1 MDRFSTIFVETI
13 SVMKQRLLNLIIP
26 LVFCAAFSFAQNGQ
40 RGKISLKVLN
50 QQQQP
55 IENATAELLRS
66 KDSSLVKTA
75 LSDKSGLAEFENI
88 PFGSYF
94 IKTSLVNY
102 EKQFSATVILSAE
115 QSSLTVA
122 DAVLQLSVTQLKAIE
137 VTGRKPFIQRL
148 SDRIVVNVDNSVIN
162 AGSSAFDV
170 LERSPGI
177 LIDANDNISMRGRSG
192 VIIMID
198 GKPSPMSGADL
209 VNYLRSLPSNAI
221 ERIDLITNPSS
232 KYDAAGNAGII
243 DIRMKKDQRYGT
255 NGSVTTGY
263 GQGVYPKANAGINFN
278 HRNKAMNLFGGYNY
292 AYRMNLN
299 HLLLDRNF
307 FSNGQ
312 FTGKDE
318 KDNYTKIPLELNTF
332 RIGADFFPSKKT
344 IFGFVVNSN
353 INSVRPFNNN
363 SSVVIDQSKQ
373 PIFTFNTQT
382 RNRHKNKNAVAN
394 FNFKHTF
401 DSTGKELTAD
411 VDLGYFSSNN
421 FSSVN
426 TQYYQL
432 NGTPLQPDYI
442 LDSYQKGNLKL
453 ATVKADYVNP
463 LKKKARLEAGFKTSF
478 VKTDNDALFYNMS
491 SGTPE
496 DDVNKTNHFY
506 YDENINAA
514 YLNYKKEY
522 QKIDFQIGLR
532 AENTNVKTKQVKG
545 NITWDSSYTQL
556 FPSAFLNYKLK
567 ENQTIGVS
575 VSRRID
581 RPNYSQ
587 LNPFLFLIDVTTY
600 STGNPSLLP
609 QFTWSYELN
618 YTVKNIN
625 LTLGYS
631 HTKNNQNIVITRFKD
646 VFPNIPSDDNVTVQI
661 PVNLSSSD
669 YIGLTVAAPV
679 RINRWWNMMN
689 NANIFYNHFNGNLAG
704 TALNNGKMV
713 ASLST
718 NQTFTL
724 KKGWT
729 AEMNVNYNSGGQYG
743 FMVTRP
749 QWGIGA
755 GVQKTLWK
763 GKGQVR
769 FNITD
774 IFWTNLPRATITYNN
789 YIEYWRAYR
798 ETRVAN
804 LSFTYRFGNN
814 KVQQARRRA
823 LGSEE
828 ERQRA
833 Q

>member
-1 MDRFSTIFVETI
+1 
-13 SVMKQRLLNLIIP
+13 MKQRLLNLIIP

-318 KDNYTKIPLELNTF
+318 K
-332 RIGADFFPSKKT
+332 R
-344 IFGFVVNSN
+344 
-353 INSVRPFNNN
+353 
-363 SSVVIDQSKQ
+363 
-373 PIFTFNTQT
+373 
-382 RNRHKNKNAVAN
+382 
-394 FNFKHTF
+394 
-401 DSTGKELTAD
+401 
-411 VDLGYFSSNN
+411 
-421 FSSVN
+421 
-426 TQYYQL
+426 
-432 NGTPLQPDYI
+432 
-442 LDSYQKGNLKL
+442 
-453 ATVKADYVNP
+453 
-463 LKKKARLEAGFKTSF
+463 
-478 VKTDNDALFYNMS
+478 
-491 SGTPE
+491 
-496 DDVNKTNHFY
+496 
-506 YDENINAA
+506 
-514 YLNYKKEY
+514 
-522 QKIDFQIGLR
+522 
-532 AENTNVKTKQVKG
+532 
-545 NITWDSSYTQL
+545 
-556 FPSAFLNYKLK
+556 
-567 ENQTIGVS
+567 
-575 VSRRID
+575 
-581 RPNYSQ
+581 
-587 LNPFLFLIDVTTY
+587 
-600 STGNPSLLP
+600 
-609 QFTWSYELN
+609 
-618 YTVKNIN
+618 
-625 LTLGYS
+625 
-631 HTKNNQNIVITRFKD
+631 
-646 VFPNIPSDDNVTVQI
+646 
-661 PVNLSSSD
+661 
-669 YIGLTVAAPV
+669 
-679 RINRWWNMMN
+679 
-689 NANIFYNHFNGNLAG
+689 
-704 TALNNGKMV
+704 
-713 ASLST
+713 
-718 NQTFTL
+718 
-724 KKGWT
+724 
-729 AEMNVNYNSGGQYG
+729 
-743 FMVTRP
+743 
-749 QWGIGA
+749 
-755 GVQKTLWK
+755 
-763 GKGQVR
+763 
-769 FNITD
+769 
-774 IFWTNLPRATITYNN
+774 
-789 YIEYWRAYR
+789 
-798 ETRVAN
+798 
-804 LSFTYRFGNN
+804 
-814 KVQQARRRA
+814 
-823 LGSEE
+823 
-828 ERQRA
+828 
-833 Q
+833 

>member
-1 MDRFSTIFVETI
+1 
-13 SVMKQRLLNLIIP
+13 MKQRLLNLIIL
-26 LVFCAAFSFAQNGQ
+26 LVCTAFSYAQTNQ

-102 EKQFSATVILSAE
+102 EKKISSTVLLSAE
-115 QSSLTVA
+115 QSLLTVA
-122 DAVLQLSVTQLKAIE
+122 DAVLQPSATQLKGIE
-137 VTGRKPFIQRL
+137 VTGRKPFIQRM
-148 SDRIVVNVDNSVIN
+148 SDRIVVNVDNSVVN

-177 LIDANDNISMRGRSG
+177 LIDANDNISMRGRAG

-255 NGSVTTGY
+255 NGSVTAGY

-318 KDNYTKIPLELNTF
+318 KDNYTKIPLELNTL
-332 RIGADFFPSKKT
+332 RLGADFFPSKKT
-344 IFGFVVNSN
+344 IIGFVVNSN

-363 SSVVIDQSKQ
+363 NSVVIDQSKQ
-373 PIFTFNTQT
+373 PIFKFNTQT

-394 FNFKHTF
+394 FNLKHTF

-411 VDLGYFSSNN
+411 LDLGYFDSNN

-432 NGTPLQPDYI
+432 NGTPLQPDYN

-463 LKKKARLEAGFKTSF
+463 LKRKARLEAGFKTSF
-478 VKTDNDALFYNMS
+478 VKTDNDARFYDMS

-522 QKIDFQIGLR
+522 KKIDFQIGLR
-532 AENTNVKTKQVKG
+532 AENTNVKTKQIKG
-545 NITWDSSYTQL
+545 NINWDSSYTQL

-625 LTLGYS
+625 FTLGYS

-669 YIGLTVAAPV
+669 YVGLTVAAPV
-679 RINRWWNMMN
+679 RINSWWNMMN

-729 AEMNVNYNSGGQYG
+729 AEMNANYNSGGQYG

-749 QWGIGA
+749 QWGIGV
-755 GVQKTLWK
+755 GVQKSLWK

>member
-1 MDRFSTIFVETI
+1 
-13 SVMKQRLLNLIIP
+13 MKQRLLNLIIF
-26 LVFCAAFSFAQNGQ
+26 LACAAFSFAQNSQ
-40 RGKISLKVLN
+40 RGKITLKVLN
-50 QQQQP
+50 QQLQP
-55 IENATAELLRS
+55 VENATAELLRS

-75 LSDKSGLAEFENI
+75 LSDKAGFAEFENI

-102 EKQFSATVILSAE
+102 EKQVSSTVILSEE
-115 QSSLTVA
+115 QSSLKVA
-122 DAVLQLSVTQLKAIE
+122 DAVLQPTVTQLKGIE
-137 VTGRKPFIQRL
+137 VTGRKPFIQRMN
-148 SDRIVVNVDNSVIN
+148 DRIVVNVDNSVIN

-177 LIDANDNISMRGRSG
+177 LIDANDNISMRGRAG

-255 NGSVTTGY
+255 NGSVTAGY

-278 HRNKAMNLFGGYNY
+278 HRNKTMNLFGGYNY

-332 RIGADFFPSKKT
+332 RLGADFFPSKKT
-344 IFGFVVNSN
+344 IIGFVVNSN

-373 PIFTFNTQT
+373 PLFKFNTQT
-382 RNRHKNKNAVAN
+382 RNKHKNENTVAN
-394 FNFKHTF
+394 FNLKHTF

-411 VDLGYFSSNN
+411 LDLGYFGSDN

-432 NGTPLQPDYI
+432 NGAPLQPDYN

-478 VKTDNDALFYNMS
+478 VKTDNDARFYDMS
-491 SGTPE
+491 TGTPE

-522 QKIDFQIGLR
+522 KKIDFQIGLR

-545 NITWDSSYTQL
+545 NVTWDSSYTQL
-556 FPSAFLNYKLK
+556 FPSAFFNYKLK
-567 ENQTIGVS
+567 EDQTIGVS

-625 LTLGYS
+625 FTLGYS
-631 HTKNNQNIVITRFKD
+631 HTKDNQNIVITRFKD

-661 PVNLSSSD
+661 PVNLTSSD
-669 YIGLTVAAPV
+669 YFGLTLAAPV
-679 RINRWWNMMN
+679 RINKWWNMMN

-729 AEMNVNYNSGGQYG
+729 SELNANYNSGGQYG
-743 FMVTRP
+743 FMVARP
-749 QWGIGA
+749 QWGLGA
-755 GVQKTLWK
+755 GVQKSLWK
-763 GKGQVR
+763 GKAQIR

-774 IFWTNLPRATITYNN
+774 IFWTNLPKATITYNN